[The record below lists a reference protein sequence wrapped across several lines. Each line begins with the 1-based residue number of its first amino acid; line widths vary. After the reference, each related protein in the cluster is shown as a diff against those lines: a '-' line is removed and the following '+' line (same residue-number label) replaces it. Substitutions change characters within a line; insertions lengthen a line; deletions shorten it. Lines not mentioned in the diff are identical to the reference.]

1 MKFYQIIT
9 SLVTIIILSSCGYSG
24 AIGGSSSSKKRATS
38 TSKIYFD
45 DAKMEKIQGV
55 ATEEIKPIFI
65 DFYTDWC
72 APCKW
77 LEKDAFET
85 ETAAVYFNK
94 NLINKKV
101 NAEKGEGIE
110 LAQQHNVRAYPTIIF
125 LRPNGAEISRHVGMT
140 TASSLVT
147 MAKKA
152 VVLLE
157 NERKAAEAKAKAKK
171 K

>member
-1 MKFYQIIT
+1 MKFHQIIT

-24 AIGGSSSSKKRATS
+24 AIGGNSSSKRRTAS
-38 TSKIYFD
+38 TSKIYFEST
-45 DAKMEKIQGV
+45 KMEKVQTLAI
-55 ATEEIKPIFI
+55 EEIKPIFI

-77 LEKDAFET
+77 LERDAFET
-85 ETAAVYFNK
+85 EAAASYFNK
-94 NLINKKV
+94 NLVNIKI

-110 LAQQHNVRAYPTIIF
+110 LAQKHSVRAYPTIIF
-125 LRPNGAEISRHVGMT
+125 LRPNGQEISRHVGMT
-140 TASSLVT
+140 TASSLVS

-152 VVLLE
+152 VLVMA
-157 NERKAAEAKAKAKK
+157 NEKKAAEAKKK

>member
-9 SLVTIIILSSCGYSG
+9 SLVTVIILSSCGYSG
-24 AIGGSSSSKKRATS
+24 ALGGSSTSKKRSSS
-38 TSKIYFD
+38 TSKIYFE
-45 DAKMEKIQGV
+45 DAKMEKVQGLAV
-55 ATEEIKPIFI
+55 DEIKPIFI

-85 ETAAVYFNK
+85 ELAASYFNK
-94 NLINKKV
+94 NLVNKKI

-110 LAQQHNVRAYPTIIF
+110 LAQKHSVRAFPTMIF
-125 LRPNGAEISRHVGMT
+125 LRPNGQEISRHVGMT
-140 TASSLVT
+140 TASDLVV

-152 VVLLE
+152 VQVLE
-157 NERKAAEAKAKAKK
+157 TERRAAEAKKK

>member
-1 MKFYQIIT
+1 MKFHQIII

-24 AIGGSSSSKKRATS
+24 AIGGNSSSKKRASS
-38 TSKIYFD
+38 TSKIYFED
-45 DAKMEKIQGV
+45 TKMEKIQGLAV
-55 ATEEIKPIFI
+55 EEVKPIFI

-85 ETAAVYFNK
+85 ELAASYFNK
-94 NLINKKV
+94 NLVNKKV

-110 LAQQHNVRAYPTIIF
+110 LAQQHSVRAYPTMIF
-125 LRPNGAEISRHVGMT
+125 LRPNGQEISRHVGMT
-140 TASSLVT
+140 TASNLVS

-152 VVLLE
+152 VQLLE
-157 NERKAAEAKAKAKK
+157 AERKAAEAKKK